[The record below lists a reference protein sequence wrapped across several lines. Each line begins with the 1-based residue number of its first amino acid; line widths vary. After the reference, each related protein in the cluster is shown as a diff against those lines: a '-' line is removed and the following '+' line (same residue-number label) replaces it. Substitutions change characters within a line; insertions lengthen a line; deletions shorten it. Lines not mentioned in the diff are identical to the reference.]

1 MVLYLH
7 PEKENG
13 TNMIFVTLLNE
24 AKSFGLNLPPAF
36 RLVDPRK
43 YNISEDFNYA
53 SSSARIL
60 SEIATNIF
68 KGIISLVEQVDMF
81 KRTKRLYLPLH
92 LNSKA
97 SISGHISNSIF
108 LVVMG
113 INDIRLN
120 FLKKVNS
127 TYSHKFANELD
138 FLVEKLGNRL
148 TNLYDL
154 GARKFV
160 VFEVEALGC
169 LPFYVNKLK
178 PINSKCVQYCPM
190 ECVIPLNPLART
202 DTRMPSSTDFTLHKL
217 LTSSLQAN
225 ALVVQAH
232 AFQ

>member
-1 MVLYLH
+1 
-7 PEKENG
+7 
-13 TNMIFVTLLNE
+13 MIFVTLLNE
-24 AKSFGLNLPPAF
+24 AKSLGLNLPPAF

-43 YNISEDFNYA
+43 YNFSEGFNYA
-53 SSSARIL
+53 SSSAGIL
-60 SEIATNIF
+60 PETATNIF

-92 LNSKA
+92 LKSKA
-97 SISGHISNSIF
+97 SISEHISKSIF

-113 INDIRLN
+113 VNDIGLN

-127 TYSHKFANELD
+127 TYSHKYANELD
-138 FLVEKLGNRL
+138 FLVENLGNRL

-178 PINSKCVQYCPM
+178 PTDSKCYCPM

-202 DTRMPSSTDFTLHKL
+202 DTRMPSSTDFTLHKQ
-217 LTSSLQAN
+217 LTSSLQTN